1 MSFRWYFSI
10 RTKILIVLLALVVP
24 AVGLYL
30 VLASRISFQDKTLLI
45 YELSQN
51 SVRSLGDGA
60 EAVIGR
66 WVDRLR
72 LIGKNQ
78 KGKGNLWVEGNQDFA
93 RIEIWQGNKREKIFE
108 SDAFLADLGLDR
120 SYLNSLRTEV
130 PVKLEEVIRR
140 GVWIASVIPEPK
152 LESDEVP
159 NLLTLAVA
167 LSKDTAIVAD
177 IKSDRM
183 LELFGSSGIATTYLV
198 GSDGHFLA
206 HSDQKQVYRKKAAPS
221 AGEALDPVV
230 KAARQSKVK
239 TEVKRFEEKDQVF
252 LGAYSR
258 MGFGD
263 IIAVSRISQSEAF
276 AAVRVLVQKS
286 LIYAV
291 VVISSAFL
299 IALFFSH
306 TLTEPIQNMMA
317 ATRKIAQG
325 DFSAFIRVDTRDEL
339 SVLATSFNSMTSD
352 LKTSRQKIEEY
363 SRDLEKKVEERTAK
377 LEAQQ
382 IAIRETQDALARTTR
397 LASVGE
403 VAGRAAHEVLNPL
416 TNMTTRMER
425 VQAGSIQEMSQ
436 DSKLLGEITDA
447 WGKAYQEKGFDG
459 LIQSLNVPSQA
470 MPGKQLIDEDLGNL
484 QSIAKDALKRADSL
498 NQDIGFLLKE
508 AGRITKIVNGM
519 RQLTRVSGA
528 KKKVDLHKTID
539 EAFEAVGD
547 VLKKNKIARERAF
560 SEGPLEAVFDH
571 DELMQVLN
579 NLVRNSVQAIQG
591 APAEALPAGYQP
603 KVWVTTQQL
612 NGQALIRVSDNGPG
626 ISAENAGKIFEPNF
640 STKTIEEGTGLGL
653 AICRRFVRAY
663 EGEIDLEKS
672 IPFSETT
679 FLIALPLQ
687 LEAGESSA

>member
-10 RTKILIVLLALVVP
+10 RTKILIVLLAVVVP

-78 KGKGNLWVEGNQDFA
+78 KSKGNLWVEGNQDFS
-93 RIEIWQGNKREKIFE
+93 RIEIWNSAGKKERIFE
-108 SDAFLADLGLDR
+108 SEAGLPELGLDR
-120 SYLNSLRTEV
+120 SYLNTLRKEV
-130 PVKLEEVIRR
+130 PVRFEEVIRR

-152 LESDEVP
+152 TESDEVP

-167 LSKDTAIVAD
+167 LSKDQIIVAD
-177 IKSDRM
+177 IRSDRM
-183 LELFGSSGIATTYLV
+183 LELFGSSGIASTYLV

-206 HSDQKQVYRKKAAPS
+206 HSDQKLVFRKAKAEEQV
-221 AGEALDPVV
+221 LDPVV
-230 KAARQSKVK
+230 KAARQSKIK
-239 TEVKRFEEKDQVF
+239 TEVKRFEDGENVF
-252 LGAYSR
+252 LGSYFR
-258 MGFGD
+258 LGFGD
-263 IIAVSRISQSEAF
+263 VVAVSRINQSEAF

-286 LIYAV
+286 LIYAM

-306 TLTEPIQNMMA
+306 TLTVPIQNMMA

-325 DFSAFIRVDTRDEL
+325 DFSSFVQVDTRDEL
-339 SVLATSFNSMTSD
+339 SFLATSFNSMTTD

-363 SRDLEKKVEERTAK
+363 SRDLEKKVEERTAR

-382 IAIRETQDALARTTR
+382 ISIRETQEALARTTR

-425 VQAGSIQEMSQ
+425 VQAGALKEMSQ
-436 DSKLLGEITDA
+436 DSKLLSEITDA
-447 WGKAYQEKGFDG
+447 WGKSYQEKGFDG

-470 MPGKQLIDEDLGNL
+470 VPGKQLIDEDLGNL
-484 QSIAKDALKRADSL
+484 QSIAKDALSRADSL

-528 KKKVDLHKTID
+528 KKKVSLHAVID

-547 VLKKNKIARERAF
+547 VLKKNKITREKGF
-560 SEGPLEAVFDH
+560 SEGTLDAVFDH
-571 DELMQVLN
+571 DEFLQVLN

-591 APAEALPAGYQP
+591 VTSDSLPSGYAP
-603 KVWVTTQQL
+603 KVWITTQQV

-626 ISAENAGKIFEPNF
+626 ISPENAGKIFEPNF

-663 EGEIDLEKS
+663 DGEIELEKS
-672 IPFSETT
+672 VPFSETT
-679 FLIALPLQ
+679 FLISVPMSAS
-687 LEAGESSA
+687 AGESSA